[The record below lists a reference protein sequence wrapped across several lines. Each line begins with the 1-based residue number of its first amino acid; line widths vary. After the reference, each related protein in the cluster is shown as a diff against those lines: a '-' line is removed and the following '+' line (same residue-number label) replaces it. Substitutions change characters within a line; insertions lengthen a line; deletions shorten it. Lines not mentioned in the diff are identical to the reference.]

1 MKRPAAA
8 LLGCIAV
15 LLLIAVAG
23 VATIPTVPTGTWQ
36 PMGSMTAARSG
47 AAAVLLQDHR
57 VLITGGNNGTDVVNS
72 AEVFNSDGSFASVS
86 AMGTP
91 RSEHM
96 AVVLLDGRVLVAGGV
111 SRYRSAEQYDPAT
124 GSWTHTD
131 SLKAGRFAHTAT
143 LLLNGQ
149 VLVAGGTGASST
161 PVASAELYKSAP
173 GLDIQ

>member
-57 VLITGGNNGTDVVNS
+57 VLITGGNNGTDAVNS
-72 AEVFNSDGSFASVS
+72 VEVFNTDGSFANAS

-91 RSEHM
+91 RSGHI
-96 AVVLLDGRVLVAGGV
+96 AVLLRDERVLVAGGV
-111 SRYRSAEQYDPAT
+111 TSGGGTTT
-124 GSWTHTD
+124 GD
-131 SLKAGRFAHTAT
+131 DFAARGAFS
-143 LLLNGQ
+143 NI
-149 VLVAGGTGASST
+149 VAGWQG
-161 PVASAELYKSAP
+161 PRCRRK
-173 GLDIQ
+173 